1 MNKLIDHIF
10 TKETFINGI
19 KANYNDL
26 IWILQNILINNDF
39 LKKIREFKKRIVVCT
54 L

>member
-26 IWILQNILINNDF
+26 IWILQNITPSKGKNHWISSLPM
-39 LKKIREFKKRIVVCT
+39 EG
-54 L
+54 